1 MTDNEIIKGLK
12 HCKDDDDCFYCPLA
26 GTEYCVNST
35 SRAKAYYDLINR
47 QKTEILRLNK
57 EVYRLSQCL
66 LYNESFTADFVKEF
80 VAEIVREYP
89 EAECYINDL
98 CKTYGGVFE

>member
-47 QKTEILRLNK
+47 QKAEIEKQK
-57 EVYRLSQCL
+57 ELTQYILGGANAL
-66 LYNESFTADFVKEF
+66 LAGFAYKVKAKFDHYGVEYTAYTIVDDVVKEMGCD
-80 VAEIVREYP
+80 P
-89 EAECYINDL
+89 E
-98 CKTYGGVFE
+98 